1 MPSCLLVAGLD
12 ARSLALEA
20 PLLQRERHVI
30 EERATAR
37 ELLQD
42 IAPAAA
48 SLVVLGPRLP
58 DLGLEE
64 TIRRIRSSPAIRQ
77 VSVLALLTAEE
88 PAGVESQVLI
98 AGANA
103 VLRRPL
109 EREQLE
115 GWLAKLLVVAR
126 RVQMRIPV
134 QGQVVGTPRG
144 PEAVHFYGLTR
155 NLSVNGMLLASPVR
169 LPSTPDLDLE
179 FMIPGLAPRLQALGR
194 VVREAPEVEWPYLGY
209 GVEFMFVPPETQEAL
224 SVLVTDKA
232 ERAVKPGE
240 LTHGIH
246 STLRRE
252 DWVYEILEPVRY
264 DSVWH
269 AEIRRAPRELW
280 RPGLGGPFY
289 VVEGNSR
296 EGVLQEA
303 REFLARYMR
312 TT

>member
-48 SLVVLGPRLP
+48 RLVVLGPRLP
-58 DLGLEE
+58 DLSLEE
-64 TIRRIRSSPAIRQ
+64 TVRRIRSSPAIRQ

-88 PAGVESQVLI
+88 PSDLESQVLI

-109 EREQLE
+109 DREDLER
-115 GWLAKLLVVAR
+115 WLAKLLVVAR

-169 LPSTPDLDLE
+169 LPSSPDLDLE

-209 GVEFMFVPPETQEAL
+209 GVEFMFVPPDTQEAL

-232 ERAVKPGE
+232 ARAVMPGE
-240 LTHGIH
+240 LMHGIH
-246 STLRRE
+246 STVRRE
-252 DWVYEILEPVRY
+252 DWIYEILEPVRY
-264 DSVWH
+264 DAVWH

-303 REFLARYMR
+303 RDFLARYVR
-312 TT
+312 TA

>member
-1 MPSCLLVAGLD
+1 VAGLD

-30 EERATAR
+30 EERGTAR

-48 SLVVLGPRLP
+48 RLVVLGPHLADLP
-58 DLGLEE
+58 LAE
-64 TIRRIRSSPAIRQ
+64 TVRRIRASPAIRQ
-77 VSVLALLTAEE
+77 VSVLVLLTADDPAELEE
-88 PAGVESQVLI
+88 QVLH

-109 EREQLE
+109 DRVELER
-115 GWLAKLLVVAR
+115 WLAKLLVVAR
-126 RVQMRIPV
+126 RVQMRVPV

-144 PEAVHFYGLTR
+144 PEALHFYGLTR
-155 NLSVNGMLLASPVR
+155 NLSINGMLLASPVR

-179 FMIPGLAPRLQALGR
+179 FMVPGLSPRLQALGR

-209 GVEFMFVPPETQEAL
+209 GVEFIFVPPDTQEAL
-224 SVLVTDKA
+224 SHLVA
-232 ERAVKPGE
+232 ERVEPPAPAGE
-240 LTHGIH
+240 LMHGIH

-252 DWVYEILEPVRY
+252 EWIYEILEPVRY
-264 DSVWH
+264 DSLWH
-269 AEIRRAPRELW
+269 AEIRRAPREMW

-296 EGVLQEA
+296 DGVLQEA
-303 REFLARYMR
+303 REFLARYVR
-312 TT
+312 PA

>member
-1 MPSCLLVAGLD
+1 VPSCLLVAGLD

-48 SLVVLGPRLP
+48 RLVVLGSRLP
-58 DLGLEE
+58 DLSLTE
-64 TIRRIRSSPAIRQ
+64 TVRRIRSSPAIRQ
-77 VSVLALLTAEE
+77 VSVLALL
-88 PAGVESQVLI
+88 PESDEADQETRVLQ

-115 GWLAKLLVVAR
+115 RWLAKLLVVAR

-155 NLSVNGMLLASPVR
+155 NLSLNGMLLASPVR
-169 LPSTPDLDLE
+169 LPSSPDLDLE

-209 GVEFMFVPPETQEAL
+209 GVEFVFVPPDTQEAL
-224 SVLVTDKA
+224 SLLVTDAA
-232 ERAVKPGE
+232 ERALPPGE
-240 LTHGIH
+240 LTYGIH

-252 DWVYEILEPVRY
+252 DWIYEILEPVRY

-296 EGVLQEA
+296 DGVLLEA
-303 REFLARYMR
+303 REFLARYVNSG
-312 TT
+312 